1 MEVTA
6 LEAFTSPTAF
16 KKELKYLVKISLDD
30 DKLVVCKMLSN
41 KSGTSVQPAILN
53 VVLALKEANP
63 HFFFWI
69 KYHTLQHN
77 EDHRISIFFSSIW

>member
-1 MEVTA
+1 MGGGDSMEVTA

-41 KSGTSVQPAILN
+41 KSGTSVQSAILKFC
-53 VVLALKEANP
+53 LRSKSSL
-63 HFFFWI
+63 FI
-69 KYHTLQHN
+69 KC
-77 EDHRISIFFSSIW
+77 F

>member
-1 MEVTA
+1 MGGGDSMEVTA

-41 KSGTSVQPAILN
+41 KSGTSV
-53 VVLALKEANP
+53 
-63 HFFFWI
+63 
-69 KYHTLQHN
+69 
-77 EDHRISIFFSSIW
+77 

>member
-1 MEVTA
+1 MGGGDSMEVTA

-41 KSGTSVQPAILN
+41 KSGTSVQSAILN

-63 HFFFWI
+63 HFFLLDQI
-69 KYHTLQHN
+69 PHLTAQ
-77 EDHRISIFFSSIW
+77 